1 MNDALAASAYDAIQQ
16 QKINFA
22 KSMGFEL
29 DDTAQ
34 DVADEIADT
43 ATDGT
48 DIEPE
53 NVDVDGRKPEDP
65 PTDEVEQP
73 TAELET
79 EEQPEEQTDETDKAE
94 EINKVDF
101 LCEENEGKKNYFI
114 EGVFLQSEIKNRN
127 NRMYPQKTLAREVA
141 KYDEN
146 YIQKGRALGELGH
159 PDGPSINLDRVS
171 HKILS
176 LREDGNNF
184 IGKAKLLDTPMGKV
198 AKSLLDEGV
207 KLGVSSRGMGSIRK
221 EENCNVVM
229 DDFMLATAADIVADP
244 SAPDAFVDGI
254 MEGKEWVWDNGILK
268 ESAVAEIKQEIDQ
281 ATLINLQERKVSA
294 FETFLKSL

>member
-1 MNDALAASAYDAIQQ
+1 MRLLAEAI
-16 QKINFA
+16 
-22 KSMGFEL
+22 
-29 DDTAQ
+29 T
-34 DVADEIADT
+34 T
-43 ATDGT
+43 
-48 DIEPE
+48 
-53 NVDVDGRKPEDP
+53 
-65 PTDEVEQP
+65 
-73 TAELET
+73 
-79 EEQPEEQTDETDKAE
+79 
-94 EINKVDF
+94 VDF
-101 LCEENEGKKNYFI
+101 ICEDKEGKKNYFI
-114 EGVFLQSEIKNRN
+114 EGVFLQAELKNRN
-127 NRMYPQKTLAREVA
+127 NRMYPLKTLSKEVA

-176 LREDGNNF
+176 LKEDGNNF
-184 IGKAKLLDTPMGKV
+184 IGKAKLLDTPMGGI
-198 AKSLLDEGV
+198 AKNLLDEGV

-254 MEGKEWVWDNGILK
+254 MEGKEWVWDNGVLK
-268 ESAVAEIKQEIDQ
+268 EAKVAQIKKEIDQ
-281 ATLINLQERKVSA
+281 ATLLNLQERKVSA